1 MERYPERLYVRLARE
16 DKERAQEVAEA
27 MGLSL
32 SDLVRLMVRLAAAD
46 PGLAERAAS
55 EGGPIVLDTATC
67 LRIARE
73 LRRWG
78 YHYNQGVH
86 ALNSVAFHLRH
97 GSRDYG
103 DMAEALRDAHAELSA
118 VNGAAGGLCREMASL
133 TGRAALFL

>member
-16 DKERAQEVAEA
+16 DKERAQEAAEA

-103 DMAEALRDAHAELSA
+103 DMAEALRDARAELSA

>member
-16 DKERAQEVAEA
+16 DKERAQEVAGA

-46 PGLAERAAS
+46 PGLAARAAS
-55 EGGPIVLDTATC
+55 EGRPIVLDTATC

-103 DMAEALRDAHAELSA
+103 DMAEALRDARAERSA

>member
-16 DKERAQEVAEA
+16 DKERAQGVAEA

-103 DMAEALRDAHAELSA
+103 DMAEALRDARAELSA

>member
-32 SDLVRLMVRLAAAD
+32 SDLVRLMVRLAEAD
-46 PGLAERAAS
+46 PGLAARAAS

-103 DMAEALRDAHAELSA
+103 DMAEALRDARAELSA

>member
-46 PGLAERAAS
+46 PGLAARAAS

-103 DMAEALRDAHAELSA
+103 DMAEALRDARAELSA
-118 VNGAAGGLCREMASL
+118 VNGAAGDLCREMASL

>member
-32 SDLVRLMVRLAAAD
+32 SELVRLMVRLAAAD

-103 DMAEALRDAHAELSA
+103 DMVEALRDARAELSA

>member
-46 PGLAERAAS
+46 PGLAARAAS

-103 DMAEALRDAHAELSA
+103 DMAEALRDARAELSA
-118 VNGAAGGLCREMASL
+118 VNAAAGGLCREMASL

>member
-46 PGLAERAAS
+46 PGLAARAAS

-67 LRIARE
+67 PRIARE

-78 YHYNQGVH
+78 YHNNQGVH

-103 DMAEALRDAHAELSA
+103 DMAEALRDARAELSA

>member
-16 DKERAQEVAEA
+16 GKERAQEVAEA

-46 PGLAERAAS
+46 PGLAARAAS

-103 DMAEALRDAHAELSA
+103 DMAEALRDARAELSA

>member
-16 DKERAQEVAEA
+16 DKERAQGVAEA

-103 DMAEALRDAHAELSA
+103 DMAEALRDARAELSA
-118 VNGAAGGLCREMASL
+118 VNGATGGLCREMASL

>member
-16 DKERAQEVAEA
+16 EKERAQEVAEA

-32 SDLVRLMVRLAAAD
+32 SDLVRLMVRLAAAN
-46 PGLAERAAS
+46 PGLAASAAS

-103 DMAEALRDAHAELSA
+103 DMAEALRDARAELSA

>member
-32 SDLVRLMVRLAAAD
+32 SDLVRRMVRLAAAD
-46 PGLAERAAS
+46 PGLAARAAS

-103 DMAEALRDAHAELSA
+103 DMAEALRDARAELSA

>member
-16 DKERAQEVAEA
+16 DKERAQEVAGA

-46 PGLAERAAS
+46 PGLAARAAS
-55 EGGPIVLDTATC
+55 EDRPIVLDTATC
-67 LRIARE
+67 LRLARE
-73 LRRWG
+73 RRRWG
-78 YHYNQGVH
+78 YHSNQGVH

-103 DMAEALRDAHAELSA
+103 DMAEALRDARAELSA
-118 VNGAAGGLCREMASL
+118 VNGAAGGLCREMASF

>member
-32 SDLVRLMVRLAAAD
+32 SDLVRLMVRLAATD
-46 PGLAERAAS
+46 PGLAARAAS

-103 DMAEALRDAHAELSA
+103 DMAEALRDARAELSA

>member
-16 DKERAQEVAEA
+16 DKERAQEVAGA

-103 DMAEALRDAHAELSA
+103 DMAEALRDARAELCA

>member
-46 PGLAERAAS
+46 PRLAARAAS

-103 DMAEALRDAHAELSA
+103 DMAEALRDARAELSA

>member
-103 DMAEALRDAHAELSA
+103 DMAEALRDARTELSA

>member
-46 PGLAERAAS
+46 PGLAARAAS
-55 EGGPIVLDTATC
+55 EGGPLVLDTATC

-103 DMAEALRDAHAELSA
+103 DMAEALRDARAELSA

>member
-27 MGLSL
+27 MSLSL

-46 PGLAERAAS
+46 PGLAARAAS

-103 DMAEALRDAHAELSA
+103 DMAEALRDARAELSA

>member
-46 PGLAERAAS
+46 PGLAARAAS

-67 LRIARE
+67 LCIARE

-103 DMAEALRDAHAELSA
+103 DMAEALRDARAELSA

>member
-46 PGLAERAAS
+46 PGLAARAAS

-103 DMAEALRDAHAELSA
+103 DMAEALRDARAELSA

>member
-86 ALNSVAFHLRH
+86 ALNSVAFHLRY

-103 DMAEALRDAHAELSA
+103 DMAEALRDARAELSA

>member
-1 MERYPERLYVRLARE
+1 MERYPERLYVRLAKE

-32 SDLVRLMVRLAAAD
+32 SDLVRLMVRLAATD
-46 PGLAERAAS
+46 PELAARATS

-103 DMAEALRDAHAELSA
+103 DMAEALRDARAELSA

>member
-16 DKERAQEVAEA
+16 DKERAQEVAGA

-46 PGLAERAAS
+46 PGLAARSAS

-103 DMAEALRDAHAELSA
+103 DMAEALRDARAELSA

>member
-16 DKERAQEVAEA
+16 DKERAQGVAEA

-46 PGLAERAAS
+46 PGLAERSAS
-55 EGGPIVLDTATC
+55 EGRPIVLDTATC

-103 DMAEALRDAHAELSA
+103 DMAEALRDARAELSA

>member
-1 MERYPERLYVRLARE
+1 MEWYPERLYVRLARE
-16 DKERAQEVAEA
+16 DKERAQEVAGA

-46 PGLAERAAS
+46 PGLAARAAS

-67 LRIARE
+67 LRIERE

-103 DMAEALRDAHAELSA
+103 DMAEALRDARAELSA

>member
-1 MERYPERLYVRLARE
+1 M
-16 DKERAQEVAEA
+16 
-27 MGLSL
+27 
-32 SDLVRLMVRLAAAD
+32 
-46 PGLAERAAS
+46 
-55 EGGPIVLDTATC
+55 LDTATC

-103 DMAEALRDAHAELSA
+103 DMAEALRDARAELSA

>member
-103 DMAEALRDAHAELSA
+103 DMAEALRDARAELSA

>member
-16 DKERAQEVAEA
+16 DKERAQEVAAA

-46 PGLAERAAS
+46 PGLAARAAS

-103 DMAEALRDAHAELSA
+103 DMAEALRDARAELSA

>member
-46 PGLAERAAS
+46 PGLAARATS

-103 DMAEALRDAHAELSA
+103 DMAEALRDARAELSA

>member
-1 MERYPERLYVRLARE
+1 MERYTERLYVRLARE

-46 PGLAERAAS
+46 PGLAARAAS

-103 DMAEALRDAHAELSA
+103 DMAEALRDARAELSA

>member
-16 DKERAQEVAEA
+16 DKERAQEVAGA

-32 SDLVRLMVRLAAAD
+32 SALVRLMVRLAAAD
-46 PGLAERAAS
+46 PGLAARAAS

-103 DMAEALRDAHAELSA
+103 DMAEALRDARAELSA

-133 TGRAALFL
+133 PGRAALFL

>member
-16 DKERAQEVAEA
+16 DKERAQGVAGA

-103 DMAEALRDAHAELSA
+103 DMAEALRDARAELSA

>member
-16 DKERAQEVAEA
+16 DKERAQEVAGA

-46 PGLAERAAS
+46 PGLAARAAS

-78 YHYNQGVH
+78 YHYNQGIH

-103 DMAEALRDAHAELSA
+103 DMAEALRDARAELSA

>member
-16 DKERAQEVAEA
+16 DKERAQEVAGA

-103 DMAEALRDAHAELSA
+103 DMAEALRDARAELSA

>member
-16 DKERAQEVAEA
+16 DKEHAQEVAEA

-103 DMAEALRDAHAELSA
+103 DMAEALRDARAELSA

>member
-16 DKERAQEVAEA
+16 DKERAQEVAVA
-27 MGLSL
+27 MGLNL

-46 PGLAERAAS
+46 PGLAARAAS

-67 LRIARE
+67 LRIAQE

-103 DMAEALRDAHAELSA
+103 DMAEALRDARAELSA

>member
-16 DKERAQEVAEA
+16 DKERAQGVAEA

-46 PGLAERAAS
+46 LGLAERAAS

-86 ALNSVAFHLRH
+86 ALNSVVFHLRH

-103 DMAEALRDAHAELSA
+103 DMAEALRDARAELSA

>member
-16 DKERAQEVAEA
+16 DKERAQEVAGA

-46 PGLAERAAS
+46 PGLAARAAS
-55 EGGPIVLDTATC
+55 EGGPIVLDTTTC

-103 DMAEALRDAHAELSA
+103 DMAEALRDARAELSA